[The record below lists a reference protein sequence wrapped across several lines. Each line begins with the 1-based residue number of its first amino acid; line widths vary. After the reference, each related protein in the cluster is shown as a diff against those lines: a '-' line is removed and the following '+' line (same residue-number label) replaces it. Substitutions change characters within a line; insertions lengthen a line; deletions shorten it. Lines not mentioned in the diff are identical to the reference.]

1 MKEKILLLLL
11 LLMPLVAQQGRAA
24 DNDKL
29 LLVYYRGTDGMQRL
43 DVFPT
48 DLLIGN
54 SEYVNG
60 QLRVVTAN
68 DTAFCYNEAT
78 VDSVATLTKK
88 EVMSR
93 LPSIVQLKFNNKYN
107 DQVFTDVVADI
118 AGDSVVTAT
127 VGAIGKWLTPS
138 IQVSDDSAR
147 IFVGR
152 ERQLSKQSR
161 LRFDVDRYYT
171 IAMPRQ
177 RVYEKVLVK
186 DATWGDDVDEFI
198 ETPIALDASMFSG
211 NLPGKD
217 GEGFGQMLDGDVSTI
232 YHSTWDVPQQEK
244 EVIYKTEPYIDIALQ
259 EAERRIRF
267 DYTTRNAGDYA
278 PLKLTLYASKD
289 GTQWKAIRTFNAEED
304 GLPLGQGE
312 TYESPMIDL
321 GDNYSYLRLQLNQA
335 RHRLYFVL
343 AEFRLWHVA
352 ENPDYHG
359 GDPVEPAEYAYLMMP
374 FGREYRVHVDWLTDR
389 AEQVP
394 RIDIDIENGEM
405 VQSKDYYLNATIT
418 IDGAGVFPSME
429 PTPVQIKGRGNSSWS
444 SWAWDK
450 NPYRLKFEE
459 KQKPFGLTKGKN
471 WVLLAN
477 KQSGSMT
484 SNAIGMKAA
493 CLVGT
498 AGANHIVPVELYM
511 NGEYRGSY
519 NFTEKVGFSNNSI
532 DLDDETG
539 AALLELDTYFDETYK
554 FHSAY
559 YGLPVNIKEPD
570 FSEGGTHLTQQ
581 MIEDDFNA
589 FMQTLKSG
597 KEIAGLV
604 DIDML
609 GRFLMVNDLI
619 LNLEPHHPKSTFL
632 YKEFVG
638 NSDSKFVFGPVW
650 DLDWAFGYEMS
661 RSYFQSDYISS
672 YWNARTM
679 ESTQFVKDLRNVSK
693 QLDKVYYQLWVQ
705 FRKQALQELIDY
717 CDDYYAYARPS
728 LEHNATMWGDGTG
741 YARTTENAKK
751 WLKRRADGIFN
762 RLTAYDVDD
771 DTIEDDTFG
780 YQGDADGIENISS
793 GRATKGDGYVYDL
806 QGRRVGTLRSS
817 DVETLRSSDTEA
829 AQPLNHS
836 TSQLPK
842 GIYIVNGK
850 KVVLR

>member
-29 LLVYYRGTDGMQRL
+29 LLVFYRGTDGLQRL

-48 DLLIGN
+48 ELLIGN

-68 DTAFCYNEAT
+68 DTAFCYNEST
-78 VDSVATLTKK
+78 VDSVAILTKK
-88 EVMSR
+88 EVMGR

-171 IAMPRQ
+171 IAMPRH

-186 DATWGDDVDEFI
+186 DATWSDATDQFI
-198 ETPIALDASMFSG
+198 TLPVELDGSMFSG
-211 NLPGKD
+211 NLPGRD
-217 GEGFGQMLDGDVSTI
+217 GEGYDKMLDGDINTF
-232 YHSTWDVPQQEK
+232 YHSTWDVPGDQK
-244 EVIYKTEPYIDIALQ
+244 ERIYQTEPYFDIALQ
-259 EAERRIRF
+259 EKVSRVYF
-267 DYTTRNAGDYA
+267 SYTTRNNDGYA
-278 PLKLTLYASKD
+278 PRKLTLYASTN
-289 GTQWKAIRTFNAEED
+289 GSTWKAVRSFTADDD
-304 GLPLGQGE
+304 GLPQGAAE
-312 TYESPMIDL
+312 TWESPQIDL
-321 GDNYSYLRLQLNQA
+321 GGSYGYLRIELNEAA
-335 RHRLYFVL
+335 RRKYLVFS
-343 AEFRLWHVA
+343 EFSLWKVE

-359 GDPVEPAEYAYLMMP
+359 SEIIEPAEYAYMMMP

-405 VQSKDYYLNATIT
+405 VWSKDFYLNATIT

-532 DLDDETG
+532 DLDDESG
-539 AALLELDTYFDETYK
+539 AALLELDSYYDETYK
-554 FHSAY
+554 FHSSP

-751 WLKRRADGIFN
+751 WLKRRTDGIFN

-793 GRATKGDGYVYDL
+793 GRTSKGDGYVYDL
-806 QGRRVGTLRSS
+806 QGRRVGTLRGS
-817 DVETLRSSDTEA
+817 DA
-829 AQPLNHS
+829 P
-836 TSQLPK
+836 LPK

>member
-1 MKEKILLLLL
+1 MEACSREI
-11 LLMPLVAQQGRAA
+11 
-24 DNDKL
+24 
-29 LLVYYRGTDGMQRL
+29 
-43 DVFPT
+43 
-48 DLLIGN
+48 
-54 SEYVNG
+54 
-60 QLRVVTAN
+60 
-68 DTAFCYNEAT
+68 CY
-78 VDSVATLTKK
+78 
-88 EVMSR
+88 
-93 LPSIVQLKFNNKYN
+93 F
-107 DQVFTDVVADI
+107 
-118 AGDSVVTAT
+118 
-127 VGAIGKWLTPS
+127 
-138 IQVSDDSAR
+138 
-147 IFVGR
+147 
-152 ERQLSKQSR
+152 
-161 LRFDVDRYYT
+161 
-171 IAMPRQ
+171 
-177 RVYEKVLVK
+177 
-186 DATWGDDVDEFI
+186 
-198 ETPIALDASMFSG
+198 
-211 NLPGKD
+211 
-217 GEGFGQMLDGDVSTI
+217 
-232 YHSTWDVPQQEK
+232 
-244 EVIYKTEPYIDIALQ
+244 DIALQ
-259 EAERRIRF
+259 ENVSRVYF
-267 DYTTRNAGDYA
+267 SYTTRNNDGYA
-278 PLKLTLYASKD
+278 PRKLTLYASTN
-289 GTQWKAIRTFNAEED
+289 GSTWKAVRSFTADDD
-304 GLPLGQGE
+304 GLPQGAAE
-312 TYESPMIDL
+312 TWESPQIDL
-321 GDNYSYLRLQLNQA
+321 GGSYGYLRIELNEAA
-335 RHRLYFVL
+335 RRKYLVFS
-343 AEFRLWHVA
+343 EFSLWKVE

-359 GDPVEPAEYAYLMMP
+359 SEMIEPAEYAYLMMP

-405 VQSKDYYLNATIT
+405 VWSKDFYLNATIT

-539 AALLELDTYFDETYK
+539 AALLELDSYYDETYK
-554 FHSAY
+554 FHSSP

>member
-1 MKEKILLLLL
+1 MKEKILLMLL

-24 DNDKL
+24 DNEKL
-29 LLVYYRGTDGMQRL
+29 MLVYYHGADGLQRL

-48 DLLIGN
+48 ELLLGN

-68 DTAFCYNEAT
+68 DTAFCYNEAS

-93 LPSIVQLKFNNKYN
+93 LPGIVQLKFNNKYN

-118 AGDSVVTAT
+118 VGDSVVTAT

-177 RVYEKVLVK
+177 RIYEKVLVK
-186 DATWGDDVDEFI
+186 DAEWSDATDQFI
-198 ETPIALDASMFSG
+198 TLPVALDASMFSG
-211 NLPGKD
+211 NLPGRD
-217 GEGFGQMLDGDVSTI
+217 GEGYDKMLDGDINTF
-232 YHSTWDVPQQEK
+232 YHSTWDVSAEEK
-244 EVIYKTEPYIDIALQ
+244 ERIYQTEPYFDIALL
-259 EAERRIRF
+259 EKVSRIHF
-267 DYTTRNAGDYA
+267 SYTTRNNDGYA
-278 PLKLTLYASKD
+278 PQKLTLYASTN
-289 GTQWKAIRTFNAEED
+289 GTNWKKVRSFTMDAD
-304 GLPLGQGE
+304 GLPQGAAE
-312 TYESPMIDL
+312 MWESPQIDL
-321 GDNYSYLRLQLNQA
+321 GGSYGYLRIELNEAA
-335 RHRLYFVL
+335 RRKYLVFS
-343 AEFRLWHVA
+343 EFRLWKVE

-359 GDPVEPAEYAYLMMP
+359 SEMIEPAEYAYLMMP
-374 FGREYRVHVDWLTDR
+374 FGREYRVHVDWPTDR

-405 VQSKDYYLNATIT
+405 VWSKDFYLNATIT
-418 IDGAGVFPSME
+418 IDGAGVYPSME

-459 KQKPFGLTKGKN
+459 KQKPFGLTKGKS

-477 KQSGSMT
+477 KLGGSMT

-493 CLVGT
+493 CLIGT

-519 NFTEKVGFSNNSI
+519 NFTEKVGFANNSI
-532 DLDDETG
+532 DLEDETA
-539 AALLELDTYFDETYK
+539 AALLELDTYYDEAYK
-554 FHSAY
+554 FHSAH

-570 FSEGGTHLTQQ
+570 FSEGGTHLTQK

-589 FMQTLKSG
+589 FMQTLKNG
-597 KEIAGLV
+597 REIANLV

-609 GRFLMVNDLI
+609 ARYLIVNDLI

-661 RSYFQSDYISS
+661 HSYFQSDYISS
-672 YWNARTM
+672 YWNVRTM

-693 QLDKVYYQLWVQ
+693 QLDKQYYKIWVE
-705 FRKQALQELIDY
+705 FRKQGLDELIDF
-717 CDDYYAYARPS
+717 CDDYFAYARPS

-741 YARTTENAKK
+741 YDRTTENAKK

-762 RLTAYDVDD
+762 RLTVYDVDD
-771 DTIEDDTFG
+771 DTTVEDDTFG
-780 YQGDADGIENISS
+780 YQGDADGIENITSGSS
-793 GRATKGDGYVYDL
+793 TRGNGGIYDL
-806 QGRRVGTLRSS
+806 QGRRVGTLSSS
-817 DVETLRSSDTEA
+817 DA
-829 AQPLNHS
+829 P
-836 TSQLPK
+836 LPK
-842 GIYIVNGK
+842 GIYIINGK
-850 KVVLR
+850 KVVVR

>member
-1 MKEKILLLLL
+1 M
-11 LLMPLVAQQGRAA
+11 RSFTA
-24 DNDKL
+24 DD
-29 LLVYYRGTDGMQRL
+29 
-43 DVFPT
+43 
-48 DLLIGN
+48 
-54 SEYVNG
+54 
-60 QLRVVTAN
+60 
-68 DTAFCYNEAT
+68 
-78 VDSVATLTKK
+78 
-88 EVMSR
+88 
-93 LPSIVQLKFNNKYN
+93 
-107 DQVFTDVVADI
+107 
-118 AGDSVVTAT
+118 
-127 VGAIGKWLTPS
+127 
-138 IQVSDDSAR
+138 
-147 IFVGR
+147 
-152 ERQLSKQSR
+152 
-161 LRFDVDRYYT
+161 
-171 IAMPRQ
+171 
-177 RVYEKVLVK
+177 
-186 DATWGDDVDEFI
+186 
-198 ETPIALDASMFSG
+198 
-211 NLPGKD
+211 
-217 GEGFGQMLDGDVSTI
+217 
-232 YHSTWDVPQQEK
+232 
-244 EVIYKTEPYIDIALQ
+244 
-259 EAERRIRF
+259 
-267 DYTTRNAGDYA
+267 
-278 PLKLTLYASKD
+278 
-289 GTQWKAIRTFNAEED
+289 D
-304 GLPLGQGE
+304 GLPQGAAE
-312 TYESPMIDL
+312 TWESPQIDL
-321 GDNYSYLRLQLNQA
+321 GGSYGYLRIELNEAA
-335 RHRLYFVL
+335 RRKYLVFS
-343 AEFRLWHVA
+343 EFSLWKVE

-359 GDPVEPAEYAYLMMP
+359 SEIIEPAEYAYLMMP

-405 VQSKDYYLNATIT
+405 VWSKDFYLNATIT

-539 AALLELDTYFDETYK
+539 AALLELDSYYDETYK
-554 FHSAY
+554 FHSSP

-589 FMQTLKSG
+589 FMQTLKNG

-717 CDDYYAYARPS
+717 CDDYYAYVRPS

-793 GRATKGDGYVYDL
+793 GRSSRGDGYVYDL

-817 DVETLRSSDTEA
+817 DA
-829 AQPLNHS
+829 P
-836 TSQLPK
+836 LPK

>member
-29 LLVYYRGTDGMQRL
+29 LLVYYRGTDGLQRL

-88 EVMSR
+88 DVMSR

-118 AGDSVVTAT
+118 TGDSVVTAT

-186 DATWGDDVDEFI
+186 DATWSDATEQFI
-198 ETPIALDASMFSG
+198 TLPVELDGSMFSG
-211 NLPGKD
+211 NLPGRD
-217 GEGFGQMLDGDVSTI
+217 GEGYDKMLDGDINTF
-232 YHSTWDVPQQEK
+232 YHSTWDVPGDQK
-244 EVIYKTEPYIDIALQ
+244 ERIYQTEPYFDIALQ
-259 EAERRIRF
+259 EKVSRVYF
-267 DYTTRNAGDYA
+267 SYTTRNNDGYA
-278 PLKLTLYASKD
+278 PRKLTLYASTN
-289 GTQWKAIRTFNAEED
+289 GSTWKAVRSFTADDD
-304 GLPLGQGE
+304 GLPQGAAE
-312 TYESPMIDL
+312 TWESPQIDL
-321 GDNYSYLRLQLNQA
+321 GGSYGYLRIELNEAA
-335 RHRLYFVL
+335 RRKYLVFS
-343 AEFRLWHVA
+343 EFSLWKVE

-359 GDPVEPAEYAYLMMP
+359 SEIIEPAEYAYLMMP

-394 RIDIDIENGEM
+394 RVDIDIENGEM
-405 VQSKDYYLNATIT
+405 VWSKDFYLNATIT

-554 FHSAY
+554 FRSAY

-581 MIEDDFNA
+581 MIEDDFNELMRA
-589 FMQTLKSG
+589 VKN
-597 KEIAGLV
+597 KEEIADLV

-609 GRFLMVNDLI
+609 ARFLLANELVANFEI
-619 LNLEPHHPKSTFL
+619 QHPKSTFL

-638 NSDSKFVFGPVW
+638 NSDSKFVFGPIW
-650 DLDWAFGYEMS
+650 DLDWAFGYE
-661 RSYFQSDYISS
+661 RNKQYFTGDQLSNFWTVLSMEAKQFIS
-672 YWNARTM
+672 
-679 ESTQFVKDLRNVSK
+679 DLRFGNK
-693 QLDKVYYQLWVQ
+693 ELDKAYYGIMVKFL
-705 FRKQALQELIDY
+705 KHGLQELIDY

-817 DVETLRSSDTEA
+817 DA
-829 AQPLNHS
+829 P
-836 TSQLPK
+836 LPK

>member
-1 MKEKILLLLL
+1 MMAL
-11 LLMPLVAQQGRAA
+11 QGRAA
-24 DNDKL
+24 DNEKM
-29 LLVYYRGTDGMQRL
+29 LLVYYRGTDGLQRV
-43 DVFPT
+43 DVFPAEM
-48 DLLIGN
+48 LLGN

-60 QLRVVTAN
+60 QLRVVTVN
-68 DTAFCYNEAT
+68 DTVFCYNDASI
-78 VDSVATLTKK
+78 DSVAIRTKK
-88 EVMSR
+88 EVADR

-118 AGDSVVTAT
+118 AGDSVITAT

-147 IFVGR
+147 IYVGR
-152 ERQLSKQSR
+152 ERQWSKQSR
-161 LRFDVDRYYT
+161 RRFDKDIYYT
-171 IAMPRQ
+171 IALPRQ

-186 DATWGDDVDEFI
+186 DATWSDATEQFVTLPVE
-198 ETPIALDASMFSG
+198 LDGSMFSG
-211 NLPGKD
+211 NLPGRD
-217 GEGFGQMLDGDVSTI
+217 GEGYDKMLDGDINTF
-232 YHSTWDVPQQEK
+232 YHSTWDVPGDEK
-244 EVIYKTEPYIDIALQ
+244 ERIYQTEPYFDIALQ
-259 EAERRIRF
+259 EKVSRVYF
-267 DYTTRNAGDYA
+267 SYTTRNNDGYA
-278 PLKLTLYASKD
+278 PRKLTLYASTN
-289 GTQWKAIRTFNAEED
+289 GSTWKAVRSFTADDD
-304 GLPLGQGE
+304 GLPQGAAE
-312 TYESPMIDL
+312 TWESPQIDL
-321 GDNYSYLRLQLNQA
+321 DGSYGYLRIELNEAA
-335 RHRLYFVL
+335 RRKYLVFS
-343 AEFRLWHVA
+343 EFSLWKVE

-359 GDPVEPAEYAYLMMP
+359 SEIIEPAEYAYLMMP

-405 VQSKDYYLNATIT
+405 VWSKDFYLNATIT

-539 AALLELDTYFDETYK
+539 AALLELDSYYDETYK
-554 FHSAY
+554 FHSSP

-589 FMQTLKSG
+589 FMQTLKNG
-597 KEIAGLV
+597 KEIAGMV

-717 CDDYYAYARPS
+717 CDDYYAYVRPS

-771 DTIEDDTFG
+771 DTVEDDTFG

-793 GRATKGDGYVYDL
+793 GRTTKGDGYVYDL

-817 DVETLRSSDTEA
+817 DA
-829 AQPLNHS
+829 P
-836 TSQLPK
+836 LPK

>member
-1 MKEKILLLLL
+1 VE
-11 LLMPLVAQQGRAA
+11 
-24 DNDKL
+24 
-29 LLVYYRGTDGMQRL
+29 
-43 DVFPT
+43 
-48 DLLIGN
+48 
-54 SEYVNG
+54 
-60 QLRVVTAN
+60 
-68 DTAFCYNEAT
+68 
-78 VDSVATLTKK
+78 
-88 EVMSR
+88 
-93 LPSIVQLKFNNKYN
+93 
-107 DQVFTDVVADI
+107 
-118 AGDSVVTAT
+118 
-127 VGAIGKWLTPS
+127 
-138 IQVSDDSAR
+138 
-147 IFVGR
+147 
-152 ERQLSKQSR
+152 
-161 LRFDVDRYYT
+161 
-171 IAMPRQ
+171 
-177 RVYEKVLVK
+177 
-186 DATWGDDVDEFI
+186 
-198 ETPIALDASMFSG
+198 
-211 NLPGKD
+211 
-217 GEGFGQMLDGDVSTI
+217 
-232 YHSTWDVPQQEK
+232 
-244 EVIYKTEPYIDIALQ
+244 
-259 EAERRIRF
+259 
-267 DYTTRNAGDYA
+267 
-278 PLKLTLYASKD
+278 
-289 GTQWKAIRTFNAEED
+289 
-304 GLPLGQGE
+304 
-312 TYESPMIDL
+312 
-321 GDNYSYLRLQLNQA
+321 
-335 RHRLYFVL
+335 
-343 AEFRLWHVA
+343 

-359 GDPVEPAEYAYLMMP
+359 SEIIEPAEYAYMMMP

-405 VQSKDYYLNATIT
+405 VWSKDFYLNATIT

-532 DLDDETG
+532 DLDDESG
-539 AALLELDTYFDETYK
+539 AALLELDSYYDETYK
-554 FHSAY
+554 FHSSP

-762 RLTAYDVDD
+762 RLTAFDVDD

-817 DVETLRSSDTEA
+817 DA
-829 AQPLNHS
+829 PL
-836 TSQLPK
+836 LK

>member
-1 MKEKILLLLL
+1 MIFMKEKILLMLL

-24 DNDKL
+24 DEEKL
-29 LLVYYRGTDGMQRL
+29 LLVYYHGADDLQRL

-48 DLLIGN
+48 ELLLGN

-60 QLRVVTAN
+60 QLRVVTVN

-78 VDSVATLTKK
+78 VDSVAILTKK
-88 EVMSR
+88 EVMGR

-152 ERQLSKQSR
+152 EQQLSKQSR

-177 RVYEKVLVK
+177 RIYEKVLVK
-186 DATWGDDVDEFI
+186 DATWSDATEQFI
-198 ETPIALDASMFSG
+198 TLPVELDGSMFSG
-211 NLPGKD
+211 NLPGRD
-217 GEGFGQMLDGDVSTI
+217 GEGYDKMLDGDINTF
-232 YHSTWDVPQQEK
+232 YHSTWDVSAEEK
-244 EVIYKTEPYIDIALQ
+244 ERIYQTEPYFDIALL
-259 EAERRIRF
+259 EKVSRIHF
-267 DYTTRNAGDYA
+267 SYTTRNNDGYA
-278 PLKLTLYASKD
+278 PQKLTLYASTN
-289 GTQWKAIRTFNAEED
+289 GTNWKAVRSFTMDAD
-304 GLPLGQGE
+304 GLPQGAAE
-312 TYESPMIDL
+312 MWESPQVDL
-321 GDNYSYLRLQLNQA
+321 GGSYGYLRIELNEAA
-335 RHRLYFVL
+335 RRKYLVFS
-343 AEFRLWHVA
+343 EFRLWKVE

-359 GDPVEPAEYAYLMMP
+359 SEMVEPAEYAYLMMP
-374 FGREYRVHVDWLTDR
+374 FGREYRVHVDWPTDR

-405 VQSKDYYLNATIT
+405 VWSKDFYLNATIT
-418 IDGAGVFPSME
+418 IDGAGVYPSME

-459 KQKPFGLTKGKN
+459 KQKPFGLTKGKS

-477 KQSGSMT
+477 KLGGSMT

-493 CLVGT
+493 CLIGT

-519 NFTEKVGFSNNSI
+519 NFTEKVGFANNSI
-532 DLDDETG
+532 DLEDETA
-539 AALLELDTYFDETYK
+539 AALLELDTYYDEAYK

-570 FSEGGTHLTQQ
+570 FSEGGTHLTQK

-589 FMQTLKSG
+589 FMQTLKNG
-597 KEIAGLV
+597 REIANLV

-609 GRFLMVNDLI
+609 ARYLIVNDLI

-661 RSYFQSDYISS
+661 HSYFQSDYISS
-672 YWNARTM
+672 YWNVRTM

-693 QLDKVYYQLWVQ
+693 QLDKQYYKIWVE
-705 FRKQALQELIDY
+705 FRKQGLEELIDF
-717 CDDYYAYARPS
+717 CDDYFAYARPS

-741 YARTTENAKK
+741 YDRTTENAKK

-762 RLTAYDVDD
+762 RLTVYDVDD
-771 DTIEDDTFG
+771 DTTVEDDTFG
-780 YQGDADGIENISS
+780 YQGDADGIENITSGSS
-793 GRATKGDGYVYDL
+793 TRGNGGIYDL
-806 QGRRVGTLRSS
+806 QGRRVGTLSSS
-817 DVETLRSSDTEA
+817 DA
-829 AQPLNHS
+829 
-836 TSQLPK
+836 QLPK
-842 GIYIVNGK
+842 GIYIINGK
-850 KVVLR
+850 KVVVR

>member
-1 MKEKILLLLL
+1 
-11 LLMPLVAQQGRAA
+11 
-24 DNDKL
+24 
-29 LLVYYRGTDGMQRL
+29 
-43 DVFPT
+43 
-48 DLLIGN
+48 
-54 SEYVNG
+54 
-60 QLRVVTAN
+60 
-68 DTAFCYNEAT
+68 
-78 VDSVATLTKK
+78 
-88 EVMSR
+88 
-93 LPSIVQLKFNNKYN
+93 
-107 DQVFTDVVADI
+107 
-118 AGDSVVTAT
+118 
-127 VGAIGKWLTPS
+127 
-138 IQVSDDSAR
+138 
-147 IFVGR
+147 
-152 ERQLSKQSR
+152 
-161 LRFDVDRYYT
+161 
-171 IAMPRQ
+171 
-177 RVYEKVLVK
+177 
-186 DATWGDDVDEFI
+186 
-198 ETPIALDASMFSG
+198 
-211 NLPGKD
+211 
-217 GEGFGQMLDGDVSTI
+217 
-232 YHSTWDVPQQEK
+232 
-244 EVIYKTEPYIDIALQ
+244 
-259 EAERRIRF
+259 
-267 DYTTRNAGDYA
+267 
-278 PLKLTLYASKD
+278 
-289 GTQWKAIRTFNAEED
+289 
-304 GLPLGQGE
+304 
-312 TYESPMIDL
+312 
-321 GDNYSYLRLQLNQA
+321 
-335 RHRLYFVL
+335 
-343 AEFRLWHVA
+343 
-352 ENPDYHG
+352 
-359 GDPVEPAEYAYLMMP
+359 
-374 FGREYRVHVDWLTDR
+374 
-389 AEQVP
+389 
-394 RIDIDIENGEM
+394 
-405 VQSKDYYLNATIT
+405 
-418 IDGAGVFPSME
+418 
-429 PTPVQIKGRGNSSWS
+429 
-444 SWAWDK
+444 
-450 NPYRLKFEE
+450 
-459 KQKPFGLTKGKN
+459 
-471 WVLLAN
+471 VLLAN

-539 AALLELDTYFDETYK
+539 AALLELDSYYDETYK
-554 FHSAY
+554 FHSSP

-589 FMQTLKSG
+589 FMQTLKNG

-619 LNLEPHHPKSTFL
+619 LNLELHHPKSTFL

-661 RSYFQSDYISS
+661 SSYFKSDYISS

-793 GRATKGDGYVYDL
+793 GRSSRGDGYVYDL